1 VTTTES
7 TSGQGTDVVQ
17 LLTAQH
23 EEIKNLFRAVGEA
36 SGEARREPFECLVRL
51 LAVHETAEEEVVYPA
66 LRAAGAGAVADA
78 RIAEEQE
85 AKRTLADLEKLG
97 PTGDNFLPG
106 FDQLR
111 DAVVSHAEN
120 EEREVF
126 PVLRSKELAGQL
138 EAMGTAVK
146 AAEAMAP
153 THPHPHVPGTAT
165 ANLVAGPMAAIVD
178 RVRDAIRDHRR

>member
-1 VTTTES
+1 MTTTQS
-7 TSGQGTDVVQ
+7 TSGQGTDVVD
-17 LLTAQH
+17 LLKAQH
-23 EEIKNLFRAVGEA
+23 DEIKELFRSVGEG

-66 LRAAGAGAVADA
+66 LRTAGAGGVADA
-78 RIAEEQE
+78 RIAEETE
-85 AKRTLADLEKLG
+85 AKRLLADLEKVG
-97 PTGDNFLPG
+97 PTGDDFLPG
-106 FDQLR
+106 LDRLR
-111 DAVVSHAEN
+111 GAVVAHAEN

-126 PVLRSKELAGQL
+126 PVLRSKKLAAPR
-138 EAMGTAVK
+138 EALGAAVK

>member
-1 VTTTES
+1 VTNTES
-7 TSGQGTDVVQ
+7 TSGRTDVVQ

-23 EEIKNLFRAVGEA
+23 DEIKNLFRSVSEG

-66 LRAAGAGAVADA
+66 LRTAGAGAVADA
-78 RIAEEQE
+78 RIAEETE
-85 AKRTLADLEKLG
+85 AKRILADLEKIG
-97 PTGDNFLPG
+97 PTGDNFLVT
-106 FDQLR
+106 FEQLR
-111 DAVVSHAEN
+111 SAVLAHAEN

-126 PVLRSKELAGQL
+126 PVLRSDDLAGQL
-138 EAMGTAVK
+138 EAMGSAVK

-178 RVRDAIRDHRR
+178 RVRDVVRDHTS

>member
-1 VTTTES
+1 VTTTQS

-23 EEIKNLFRAVGEA
+23 DEIKELFRTVGEG
-36 SGEARREPFECLVRL
+36 SGDIRREPFECLVRL

-66 LRAAGAGAVADA
+66 LRAAGAGDVADA
-78 RIAEEQE
+78 RIAEETE
-85 AKRTLADLEKLG
+85 AKRLLADLEKVD
-97 PTGDNFLPG
+97 PKDDAFLPG
-106 FDQLR
+106 LDRLR
-111 DAVVSHAEN
+111 DAVLAHAQN

-126 PVLRSKELAGQL
+126 PVLRSKELDGQL
-138 EAMGTAVK
+138 EAMGAAVK